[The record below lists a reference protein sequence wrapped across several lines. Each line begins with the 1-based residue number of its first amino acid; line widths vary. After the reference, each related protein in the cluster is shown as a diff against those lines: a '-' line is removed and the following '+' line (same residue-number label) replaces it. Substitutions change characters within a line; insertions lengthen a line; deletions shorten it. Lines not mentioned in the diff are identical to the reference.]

1 MRTTTFK
8 IASFFILLNLL
19 IVETQASE
27 LYKKSEFS
35 ISLPD
40 GWVEIPRNVIDAYE
54 IETAKLAPEAP
65 KQHYD
70 YVFQLRSV
78 KNWFEYPF
86 ITVQIN
92 KMGKISENELEN
104 MENYPTQKE
113 VNKHKE
119 KLSSAMTDIQVGKMY
134 YDKDS
139 RIIWLRMESK
149 VINVGYISGLSGV
162 ILTEQGFIQVNG
174 YSLKNDFPRYEPVF
188 KSSTL
193 SVEPCL
199 RAETKWYENGT
210 LYQASVKEWQNA
222 TFENKL
228 ATAADWAMRK
238 QEINDK
244 IKKTRVIDDLKPI
257 AQELV
262 ECLDMTTAAAAADKK
277 SQNISVSLYADS
289 CLMLMKGKFY

>member
-35 ISLPD
+35 ISLP
-40 GWVEIPRNVIDAYE
+40 EIPRNVIDAYE